1 MTKFGIVNAE
11 EDNRNRSLDELTE
24 EGRFVAALPSG
35 LYLRESLESLLPDVM
50 VLDIMLR
57 RGWCD

>member
-1 MTKFGIVNAE
+1 MAKFGIVNPE
-11 EDNRNRSLDELTE
+11 ENSRDLFLDELTE

-50 VLDIMLR
+50 VLDIMLG

>member
-1 MTKFGIVNAE
+1 MAKLGIDDAAE
-11 EDNRNRSLDELTE
+11 DSLDMYLDELTE

-50 VLDIMLR
+50 ALDIMLG
-57 RGWCD
+57 RG